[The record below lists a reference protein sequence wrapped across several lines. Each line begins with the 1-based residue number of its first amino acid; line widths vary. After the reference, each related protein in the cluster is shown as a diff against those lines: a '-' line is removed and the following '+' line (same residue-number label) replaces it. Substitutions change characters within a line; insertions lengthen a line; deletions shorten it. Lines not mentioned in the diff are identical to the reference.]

1 MTDTQ
6 SNNKTSRQIIWDAIV
21 EMDSLGQAISR
32 QRLVEVTR
40 LPFHVVDDHVS
51 RMIEVE
57 GTLRRVVS
65 GVFEMV
71 KGYLAP
77 RPVYFSD
84 LDDGQTLIEVGDQ
97 QLRVW
102 PRELRIIGLRT
113 SGNAQQFGALQ
124 LQHDVGILAQDQALQ
139 QVAVR
144 REQAARIKQ
153 LEDECAALRKQ
164 AANAEQPAA
173 QNDLQAS
180 LL

>member
-21 EMDSLGQAISR
+21 EMDSLGQSISR

-77 RPVYFSD
+77 RAVSITD

-113 SGNAQQFGALQ
+113 SGNAQQFGTLQ
-124 LQHDVGILAQDQALQ
+124 LQHDVGMMGQEQMLQ
-139 QVAVR
+139 QAAVR
-144 REQAARIKQ
+144 REQAARIKL
-153 LEDECAALRKQ
+153 LEDENAALKKQ
-164 AANAEQPAA
+164 QTVATSHQPDP
-173 QNDLQAS
+173 QVS

>member
-1 MTDTQ
+1 M
-6 SNNKTSRQIIWDAIV
+6 
-21 EMDSLGQAISR
+21 
-32 QRLVEVTR
+32 
-40 LPFHVVDDHVS
+40 VDDHVS

-124 LQHDVGILAQDQALQ
+124 LQHDVGMLAQDQALQ

-153 LEDECAALRKQ
+153 LEDECAALRRQ

>member
-40 LPFHVVDDHVS
+40 LPFHVIDDHVS

-77 RPVYFSD
+77 RVVSFAD

-124 LQHDVGILAQDQALQ
+124 LQHDVGMMGQEHMLQ

-153 LEDECAALRKQ
+153 LEDENTALKKQQGGSHAATEPNPQ
-164 AANAEQPAA
+164 V
-173 QNDLQAS
+173 S

>member
-1 MTDTQ
+1 M
-6 SNNKTSRQIIWDAIV
+6 TSRESTIV
-21 EMDSLGQAISR
+21 FSMRIS
-32 QRLVEVTR
+32 
-40 LPFHVVDDHVS
+40 FHVVDDHVS

-97 QLRVW
+97 QLRAW

-113 SGNAQQFGALQ
+113 SGNAQQFGVLQ
-124 LQHDVGILAQDQALQ
+124 LQLDVGMLAQDQALQ

-153 LEDECAALRKQ
+153 LEDECAALRRQ

>member
-6 SNNKTSRQIIWDAIV
+6 SNNKSSRQIIWDAIV

-32 QRLVEVTR
+32 QRLVEVTQ
-40 LPFHVVDDHVS
+40 LAFHVVDDHVS

-65 GVFEMV
+65 GVFEVV

-77 RPVYFSD
+77 RPVSFTD
-84 LDDGQTLIEVGDQ
+84 LDDGMTLIEVGDQ

-113 SGNAQQFGALQ
+113 SGNAQQYAQLQ
-124 LQHDVGILAQDQALQ
+124 LQHDVGLLGQEQSLQ
-139 QVAVR
+139 SVAVR

-153 LEDECAALRKQ
+153 LEDECSALRRQQ
-164 AANAEQPAA
+164 ANTDDGVGVQP
-173 QNDLQAS
+173 S

>member
-21 EMDSLGQAISR
+21 EMESLGQAISR

-51 RMIEVE
+51 RMIEVD

-113 SGNAQQFGALQ
+113 SGNAQQFAALQ
-124 LQHDVGILAQDQALQ
+124 IQHDVGMMSQDQLLQ

-153 LEDECAALRKQ
+153 LEDENAALKKQ
-164 AANAEQPAA
+164 GVGAPVANVPDPQV
-173 QNDLQAS
+173 S

>member
-1 MTDTQ
+1 MMTDTQ

-77 RPVYFSD
+77 RAVSITD

-113 SGNAQQFGALQ
+113 SGNAQQFAGLQ
-124 LQHDVGILAQDQALQ
+124 LQHDIGMLSCEQMLQ
-139 QVAVR
+139 QAAAR
-144 REQAARIKQ
+144 REQAAKIKS
-153 LEDECAALRKQ
+153 LEEKISRLQ
-164 AANAEQPAA
+164 SNAGKSSVQIG
-173 QNDLQAS
+173 LV
-180 LL
+180 